1 MKLTNEAY
9 ALMRSLIILRDAQ
22 QNNPMAWM
30 RLARIKDR
38 AHDRYLRR
46 LENNV

>member
-9 ALMRSLIILRDAQ
+9 ALMRKLIALRDSNQ
-22 QNNPMAWM
+22 GSPMAWL
-30 RLARIKDR
+30 RIAKIKDR

-46 LENNV
+46 LENNA